1 MKIKI
6 CGITTEN
13 EIQMLNT
20 AGVDYA
26 GFVIFEKS
34 KRYITSTQASKL
46 FGRLDGHIQRV
57 AVTVSPNEALLE
69 QIEEAGFDILQVHK
83 ELKQEILEKATK
95 PIWLAVNA
103 EDMEQALEKLEW
115 TKQIEPQ
122 LAAKIEAFVLDAPAY
137 GSGKTFNWRKSKR
150 LKKAGTNSPP
160 ENGLGQKRMLIL
172 AGGLNPDNV
181 AEGIECFLPDVVDVS
196 SGVENDNGIG
206 KSEAKI
212 QAFVTAVRSVTTQ

>member
-6 CGITTEN
+6 CGITREN
-13 EIQMLNT
+13 EIQMLNA

-34 KRYITSTQASKL
+34 KRYITTARAAEL
-46 FGRLDGHIQRV
+46 FRGLDGHIRKV
-57 AVTVSPNEALLE
+57 AVTVSPDEALLA
-69 QIEEAGFDILQVHK
+69 QIEEAGFDIIQVHK
-83 ELKQEILEKATK
+83 ELKQSVMEKATI

-103 EDMEQALEKLEW
+103 QDMDEALEKLEW
-115 TKQIEPQ
+115 TKTLESE
-122 LAAKIEAFVLDAPAY
+122 LKTKIEAIVLDAPAY

-160 ENGLGQKRMLIL
+160 DSSMLVL
-172 AGGLNPDNV
+172 AGGLNAENV
-181 AEGIECFLPDVVDVS
+181 AEGIECFSPDVVDVS
-196 SGVENDNGIG
+196 SGVENDDGIG

-212 QAFVTAVRSVTTQ
+212 RAYVQAVRVNQ

>member
-6 CGITTEN
+6 CGITKEN

-34 KRYITSTQASKL
+34 KRYITTARAAEL
-46 FGRLDGHIQRV
+46 YDGLDEHIQKV
-57 AVTVSPNEALLE
+57 AVTVSPDDTLLA
-69 QIEEAGFDILQVHK
+69 QIEEAGFDIIQVHK
-83 ELKQEILEKATK
+83 ELKKEVLDKATI

-103 EDMEQALEKLEW
+103 QDLDEALEKLEW
-115 TKQIEPQ
+115 TKTLEPE
-122 LAAKIEAFVLDAPAY
+122 LRTKIEAVVLDAPAY

-160 ENGLGQKRMLIL
+160 VPGMLVL
-172 AGGLNPDNV
+172 AGGLNAGNV
-181 AEGIECFLPDVVDVS
+181 AEGIECFSPEVVDVS
-196 SGVENDNGIG
+196 SGVENDDGIG

-212 QAFVTAVRSVTTQ
+212 KAFVQAVRIN